1 VCLVDPDQAAI
12 VNACA
17 DAALV
22 LVTMRIRRD
31 ETLDALG
38 GDLDLLL
45 RRLPMAAAVLAGES
59 FDLLAG
65 PESGHH
71 ESLTEAEEALTEA
84 KARLATLEK
93 KLAEVS
99 AALDAAITTGGSD
112 SADGFEDLDRQ
123 REIIL
128 RRTIKARVRVESAQA
143 DVDALLGS

>member
-1 VCLVDPDQAAI
+1 
-12 VNACA
+12 
-17 DAALV
+17 
-22 LVTMRIRRD
+22 MRIRRD

-45 RRLPMAAAVLAGES
+45 RRLPMTAAVLAGES

-71 ESLTEAEEALTEA
+71 ESLAGAEEALEEA
-84 KARLATLEK
+84 KARLSTLEK

-99 AALDAAITTGGSD
+99 VAVDAAGTTGDSE
-112 SADGFEDLDRQ
+112 SADHVEELERN
-123 REIIL
+123 REIVL
-128 RRTIKARVRVESAQA
+128 RRTIKARVRVESTQA

>member
-1 VCLVDPDQAAI
+1 M
-12 VNACA
+12 
-17 DAALV
+17 
-22 LVTMRIRRD
+22 T
-31 ETLDALG
+31 
-38 GDLDLLL
+38 
-45 RRLPMAAAVLAGES
+45 AAVLAGEA

-71 ESLTEAEEALTEA
+71 ESLTEAEEALAEA

-99 AALDAAITTGGSD
+99 AALGAAVSTGAPD

-128 RRTIKARVRVESAQA
+128 RRTIKARVRVESTQA